1 MPEAAG
7 TPARDA
13 LEAMRSQV
21 DAAHAAAE
29 RLVRE
34 AEAAAR
40 ERVRGVPPQGW
51 ASAAQARPAPPG
63 STVEALKAIA
73 GLLEVVRA
81 AVPPELAH
89 QFAGALRELLVAV
102 RTLIDF
108 YLERLDAPSGRDS
121 RPVEVEDIPI
131 D

>member
-1 MPEAAG
+1 MPEVG
-7 TPARDA
+7 ARDA
-13 LEAMRSQV
+13 LETMRLQV

-29 RLVRE
+29 KLVRE

-40 ERVRGVPPQGW
+40 EQVKDVPPQGW
-51 ASAAQARPAPPG
+51 ASPAPDGPEAPG

-73 GLLEVVRA
+73 GLLEVVRG

-102 RTLIDF
+102 RALIDF
-108 YLERLDAPSGRDS
+108 SLERLDEPEGLA
-121 RPVEVEDIPI
+121 RPVETQVEDIPI